1 MKLGCNV
8 TQPLGHIPSV
18 RRVHKRQS
26 SVPGSQSTCHL
37 ISTTQSLDAKEQL
50 VEISNGQDMLTG
62 DLFSN
67 VESFSVIEMKP
78 KVHLTPEI
86 CQQKSEKACKHLK
99 ASTCPNVC

>member
-8 TQPLGHIPSV
+8 TQPLGHIPCV

-37 ISTTQSLDAKEQL
+37 ISMTQSLDAKEQL

-67 VESFSVIEMKP
+67 VESFSVIEMKS

-86 CQQKSEKACKHLK
+86 CCKK
-99 ASTCPNVC
+99 VKKRART